1 MECNVQKIRE
11 EVPEADLIR
20 ILAMRQQRGAE
31 LMDVNQR
38 GIYQVD
44 YRGLARRMVFW
55 LILERHR
62 LNVKEKAN

>member
-1 MECNVQKIRE
+1 MEGNVQKIRE
-11 EVPEADLIR
+11 AVPEADLIR
-20 ILAMRQQRGAE
+20 VLEMRRQRGAE

-55 LILERHR
+55 LILERYR
-62 LNVKEKAN
+62 LNVNEKAN